1 LQIKV
6 LEVLLEKDLK
16 SSQRQEL
23 LLALQE
29 QNDVRHTPGGVD
41 ALRHL
46 ILRLDINEW
55 WKNLISQYECYN
67 AICSDSSN
75 IT

>member
-1 LQIKV
+1 VVNPHHVCEDGDSFLPLQIKV
-6 LEVLLEKDLK
+6 LEGLLEKDMK

-29 QNDVRHTPGGVD
+29 ESDVRHAPGGLE

-46 ILRLDINEW
+46 ILRLDISEW
-55 WKNLISQYECYN
+55 WKN
-67 AICSDSSN
+67 
-75 IT
+75 T

>member
-1 LQIKV
+1 MKPVGLLQVFRLQIKV

-29 QNDVRHTPGGVD
+29 QSDVRHAPGGVE

-55 WKNLISQYECYN
+55 WKNLNS
-67 AICSDSSN
+67 
-75 IT
+75 

>member
-1 LQIKV
+1 VKLGGSCLRSQIKV

-23 LLALQE
+23 LLALRE
-29 QNDVRHTPGGVD
+29 ESDVLHAPGGLE

-46 ILRLDINEW
+46 ILRLDVTEW
-55 WKNLISQYECYN
+55 WKN
-67 AICSDSSN
+67 A
-75 IT
+75 

>member
-1 LQIKV
+1 MLQVKV

-16 SSQRQEL
+16 SSQRLEL

-29 QNDVRHTPGGVD
+29 QSEVRHAPGGVE

-46 ILRLDINEW
+46 VVRLDINDW
-55 WKNLISQYECYN
+55 WKNLNS
-67 AICSDSSN
+67 
-75 IT
+75 

>member
-1 LQIKV
+1 MKLRGSYLRLQIKV
-6 LEVLLEKDLK
+6 LEASLEDPK

-29 QNDVRHTPGGVD
+29 ESDVCHAPGGLD

-46 ILRLDINEW
+46 VLRLDITEW
-55 WKNLISQYECYN
+55 WKN
-67 AICSDSSN
+67 A
-75 IT
+75 

>member
-1 LQIKV
+1 LQIEV

-16 SSQRQEL
+16 SLQRQEL
-23 LLALQE
+23 LFALKE
-29 QNDVRHTPGGVD
+29 QSDVRRAPGGVE

-55 WKNLISQYECYN
+55 WKNLNS
-67 AICSDSSN
+67 
-75 IT
+75 